1 MGAVCSPLSLCRKL
15 IDVDLLI
22 MKRSYE
28 SLILLAFLITLL
40 GSCKKDPASPQP
52 NYTYDP
58 ISYEITFS
66 DQFPILDIPSDNP
79 TTVAGI
85 KLGRMLYYD
94 AELHPDGLHSCA
106 SCHVQTNSFTSDG
119 DVLPHL
125 NLGWSSKFL
134 WDGKIQGTLE
144 DIMLFE
150 VRDFFGTD
158 VSRLQHHTDYPR
170 LFFEAF
176 GEEEITQENAAN
188 AMAQFQRTMISDN
201 SKYDQVISQKPGVFL
216 TDAELRG
223 YDIFFTERGDC
234 FHCHGGILFTD
245 NLMHNNGLDAQPIAG
260 YGAITSEPFDMGKFK
275 TPTLRNIALT
285 GPYMHDGRYET
296 LEEVL
301 NFYSEGV
308 HFSETIDPLM
318 KFVHQGGI
326 QLTDIEK
333 TDLLAFLYTL
343 TDTSYIEDKNLSSPF

>member
-1 MGAVCSPLSLCRKL
+1 
-15 IDVDLLI
+15 
-22 MKRSYE
+22 MKRSE
-28 SLILLAFLITLL
+28 IVSTLILVTVIMLV
-40 GSCKKDPASPQP
+40 GSCKKDDPSPQH
-52 NYTYDP
+52 NFTYNP
-58 ISYEITFS
+58 IPFEITFS
-66 DQFPILDIPSDNP
+66 DQFPILEIPEHNQ

-106 SCHVQTNSFTSDG
+106 SCHLQENSFTSDG
-119 DVLPHL
+119 EILPHL
-125 NLGWSSKFL
+125 NLGWNTKFL

-158 VSRLQHHTDYPR
+158 VDRLQNHADYPR

-176 GEEEITQENAAN
+176 GEEEITQENAAK
-188 AMAQFQRTMISDN
+188 AMSQFQRTMVSDN
-201 SKYDQVISQKPGVFL
+201 SKYDQVISQKPGIFL
-216 TDAELRG
+216 SDEELRG
-223 YDIFFTERGDC
+223 WDIFFTEKGDC

-245 NLMHNNGLDAQPIAG
+245 NLMHNNGLDAQPSAG
-260 YGAITSEPFDMGKFK
+260 YGAITGEPFDMGKFK
-275 TPTLRNIALT
+275 TPTLRNVALT

-296 LEEVL
+296 LEDVI
-301 NFYSEGV
+301 NFYSNGV

-326 QLTDIEK
+326 QLTDMEK
-333 TDLLAFLYTL
+333 QDLLAFLHTL
-343 TDTSYIEDKNLSSPF
+343 TDSSYIDNIELSDPFK

>member
-1 MGAVCSPLSLCRKL
+1 
-15 IDVDLLI
+15 
-22 MKRSYE
+22 MKQSTFVTT
-28 SLILLAFLITLL
+28 LILTSFLILV
-40 GSCKKDPASPQP
+40 GSCKKDPASPQH

-58 ISYEITFS
+58 IPYEVTFS
-66 DQFPILDIPSDNP
+66 PHFPILEIPEINP
-79 TTVAGI
+79 TTVAGVQ
-85 KLGRMLYYD
+85 LGRRLYYD

-106 SCHVQTNSFTSDG
+106 SCHVQENSFTSDG
-119 DVLPHL
+119 DILPHL
-125 NLGWSSKFL
+125 NLGWNTKFL
-134 WDGKIQGTLE
+134 WDAKIQGTLE

-158 VSRLQHHTDYPR
+158 VDRLQNHPDYPR

-176 GEEEITQENAAN
+176 GDEEITQENAAY
-188 AMAQFQRTMISDN
+188 AIAQFQRTMISDQ
-201 SKYDQVISQKPGVFL
+201 SKYDQVISQTSGVFL
-216 TDAELRG
+216 TDAELNG
-223 YDIFFTERGDC
+223 FDIFFTERGDC

-245 NLMHNNGLDAQPIAG
+245 NLMHNNGLDAQPRAG
-260 YGAITSEPFDMGKFK
+260 YGAITGEPFDMGKFK

-296 LEEVL
+296 LEDVL

-326 QLTDIEK
+326 QLTDTEK
-333 TDLLAFLYTL
+333 QDLLAFLHTL
-343 TDTSYIEDKNLSSPF
+343 TDSSYIDNIELSDPFE